1 MTYETE
7 IGTGQ
12 QFQTRKEKRE
22 FRWIYAVIFTIAL
35 VPALF
40 SRLTPWRRPKLAGE
54 KHKSII
60 EEARIRTCAIV
71 PFFFMG

>member
-1 MTYETE
+1 MTFETE

-12 QFQTRKEKRE
+12 HFQERKENRE

-35 VPALF
+35 IPALL
-40 SRLTPWRRPKLAGE
+40 SRLTPWRRTELPGE

-60 EEARIRTCAIV
+60 EEARTRTCAIV